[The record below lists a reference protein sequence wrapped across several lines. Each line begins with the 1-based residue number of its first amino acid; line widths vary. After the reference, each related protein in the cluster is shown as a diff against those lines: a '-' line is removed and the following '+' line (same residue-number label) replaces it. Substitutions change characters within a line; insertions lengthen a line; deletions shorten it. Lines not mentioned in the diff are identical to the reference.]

1 MEQPAPESRK
11 MPSNTTITKARRR
24 IRKRRLG
31 RAQKRVR
38 MLAGT
43 PKFPIDPTKVAP
55 QAPATGPAE

>member
-1 MEQPAPESRK
+1 

-43 PKFPIDPTKVAP
+43 PKFPIIPPGTETT
-55 QAPATGPAE
+55 APAPAE

>member
-1 MEQPAPESRK
+1 

-31 RAQKRVR
+31 RDQKRER

-43 PKFPIDPTKVAP
+43 PKFPLDPA
-55 QAPATGPAE
+55 QAPELTGPIGAHLR